1 MFKIRP
7 ERSLW
12 PRIFAMAGAAPAA
25 SPIAFDGLDTAIA
38 EAAQA
43 ERLSRRMERCFAF
56 DPGAR
61 ELSIRDEMFAFT
73 FDLQAFVQEL
83 SALNDEPVTVSINS
97 PGGDAFLGI
106 AIYNA
111 LVRYSGE
118 VTVRIDGIA
127 ASAASLVAMAGD
139 RIVVPENGFIMVH
152 NPASI
157 AAGTDADF
165 RRVAGN
171 LEKVREAYARTYAKR
186 TGADQA
192 AVQAFMDG
200 ETYFTAEQAKDAG
213 FATEIAP
220 PIRIGAFDAARL
232 PGKPP
237 TALLEA
243 MTPTA
248 EDPPSAPAPAT
259 PAPATPAP
267 MAAAPAPAPA
277 VPDPAPAP
285 AQPAAATMSAQERA
299 TWIADLCA
307 LADCPERA
315 AEFIAS
321 DQPLAQIRAAIRALK
336 PKAPHRLPDNRLPSP
351 TSGQLTASINPV
363 EAWAK
368 WNKRGR
374 SA

>member
-1 MFKIRP
+1 MIKIQP
-7 ERSLW
+7 NLPPW
-12 PRIFAMAGAAPAA
+12 PRIFAMADLAPTSA
-25 SPIAFDGLDTAIA
+25 PIAFDGLDTAIA

-56 DPGAR
+56 DAGAR
-61 ELSIRDEMFAFT
+61 ELSIHDEMFAFT

-83 SALNDEPVTVSINS
+83 TALNGEPVTVSINS

-111 LVRYSGE
+111 LVRYPGE

-165 RRVAGN
+165 RRVADN
-171 LEKVREAYARTYAKR
+171 LEKVREAYAQTYAKR
-186 TGADQA
+186 TGAEQT

-200 ETYFTAEQAKDAG
+200 ETYFTAQQAKNNG

-243 MTPTA
+243 LTPTA
-248 EDPPSAPAPAT
+248 EDPPANPAPAPPE
-259 PAPATPAP
+259 PAP
-267 MAAAPAPAPA
+267 AAPAPPA
-277 VPDPAPAP
+277 PDPAPAP
-285 AQPAAATMSAQERA
+285 APSQPPPATMSAQERA
-299 TWIADLCA
+299 GIIADLCA
-307 LADCPERA
+307 LASCPERA

-321 DQPLAQIRAAIRALK
+321 DQPLDRIRAAIRAFK
-336 PKAPHRLPDNRLPSP
+336 PRAPQRLPDNRLPSP

-374 SA
+374 GA